1 MFIQKGVFIGNWTPI
16 QAFMVPIIEHKAVFV
31 LNTVTLLIPYVY
43 VERKDCRAI
52 FLAYRPI
59 KFVFLFMQFS
69 WLVNSSLIYFLYSW
83 LYYLIQAK
91 YQECCTS
98 IINHSRHKK
107 INNIDLTHQHN
118 LLILTDFCYQ

>member
-16 QAFMVPIIEHKAVFV
+16 QAFMVPVIEHKAVFV

-59 KFVFLFMQFS
+59 KFCFSLHAVFLVGKFFIN
-69 WLVNSSLIYFLYSW
+69 LFPVFLAVLFNSSQI
-83 LYYLIQAK
+83 
-91 YQECCTS
+91 
-98 IINHSRHKK
+98 SRMSHFHYKSFK
-107 INNIDLTHQHN
+107 T
-118 LLILTDFCYQ
+118 